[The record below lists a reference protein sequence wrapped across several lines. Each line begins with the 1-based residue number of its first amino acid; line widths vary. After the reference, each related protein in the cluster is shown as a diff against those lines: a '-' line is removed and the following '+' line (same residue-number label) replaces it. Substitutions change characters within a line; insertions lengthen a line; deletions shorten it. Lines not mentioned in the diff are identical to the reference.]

1 MKGVWSFPPKK
12 LICIQFFGKLTK
24 NRLAPLL
31 GNLIN
36 SNISIQLFCRLCN
49 KTPILLVG
57 NIIVCG
63 NDGCEIED
71 YGLGGK
77 KDDEM
82 NYEDESSVETVED
95 DYTGSSH
102 EDAFVSELPVQNKD
116 EEDTIPLPISTGT
129 SRALTLQDILS
140 GLDMDSPLPPHLQL
154 SLAPNMTALNLTS
167 NVTAESKKIIC
178 RPRNVSAANETDLYV
193 PMVKLVTSKELLNR
207 LSITNDTHANC
218 IVVMFYAPWCPFCAK
233 VAPHF
238 NALPKVFPQIDFM
251 AIDAINYNK

>member
-1 MKGVWSFPPKK
+1 MCS
-12 LICIQFFGKLTK
+12 
-24 NRLAPLL
+24 
-31 GNLIN
+31 
-36 SNISIQLFCRLCN
+36 
-49 KTPILLVG
+49 
-57 NIIVCG
+57 
-63 NDGCEIED
+63 NDGSEKED
-71 YGLGGK
+71 YGLGGEAEA
-77 KDDEM
+77 EM
-82 NYEDESSVETVED
+82 DYEDESSVETVED
-95 DYTGSSH
+95 DYSSSTH
-102 EDAFVSELPVQNKD
+102 EDALVSKLPLPIKD
-116 EEDTIPLPISTGT
+116 ENTTPLPISTGT
-129 SRALTLQDILS
+129 SKALTLQDILS
-140 GLDMDSPLPPHLQL
+140 GQDTESPLPPHLQL

-193 PMVKLVTSKELLNR
+193 PMVKLITSKELLNR

>member
-1 MKGVWSFPPKK
+1 MCS
-12 LICIQFFGKLTK
+12 
-24 NRLAPLL
+24 
-31 GNLIN
+31 
-36 SNISIQLFCRLCN
+36 
-49 KTPILLVG
+49 
-57 NIIVCG
+57 
-63 NDGCEIED
+63 NDGSKKED
-71 YGLGGK
+71 YGLGGNK
-77 KDDEM
+77 EDEM

-95 DYTGSSH
+95 DYTGSGH
-102 EDAFVSELPVQNKD
+102 EDAFVSKLPMQNKD
-116 EEDTIPLPISTGT
+116 EDTTPLPISTGT
-129 SRALTLQDILS
+129 SKALTLQDILS

-178 RPRNVSAANETDLYV
+178 VTPESRKIICRPRNVTAANETDLYV

-207 LSITNDTHANC
+207 LSITNDTYANC

-238 NALPKVFPQIDFM
+238 NALPQVFPQIDFM